1 LELEVMSPLAKVF
14 VVVNLVLAVAFFGS
28 SATLFATRVN
38 WRDEAVRFKT
48 EADKALNE
56 MNGKFKA
63 QAGDL
68 QTLSKAHASLN
79 ANYANVSA
87 DKEKLLGTLQETKT
101 SLAKETL
108 RVDTEV
114 KEKTQLNSR
123 MQSLEG
129 NNTQLG
135 ARVDQLTKEAAD
147 SKAAEEKARAE
158 FTRIRVDLDKSNDQ
172 LEKSLIELASITAK
186 LETAKMELA
195 AAEKQGFRLG
205 TGRAPPIDAIVEA
218 VKGDDKLVVLSVG
231 RDQKVEEGYEF
242 TIYRG
247 DRFVGKVRVTKVY
260 ENLAGAQ
267 ILFTNDGESIQI
279 GDKAATQI

>member
-1 LELEVMSPLAKVF
+1 MSPLAKVF

-38 WRDEAVRFKT
+38 WRDEALRFKAD
-48 EADKALNE
+48 ADKALAE
-56 MNGKFKA
+56 MSEKFKA
-63 QAGDL
+63 QSGNYQELAHKFA
-68 QTLSKAHASLN
+68 TLD
-79 ANYANVSA
+79 ANFAAVSA
-87 DKEKLLGTLQETKT
+87 EKEKTVGTLQETKT
-101 SLAKETL
+101 NLAKETL

-158 FTRIRVDLDKSNDQ
+158 YTRIRVDLDKSNDQ
-172 LEKSLIELASITAK
+172 LEKSLIELASVSSR
-186 LETAKMELA
+186 LETANMELA
-195 AAEKQGFRLG
+195 AAEKQGFRRG
-205 TGRAPPIDAIVEA
+205 AGGIAPPIDAIVEA